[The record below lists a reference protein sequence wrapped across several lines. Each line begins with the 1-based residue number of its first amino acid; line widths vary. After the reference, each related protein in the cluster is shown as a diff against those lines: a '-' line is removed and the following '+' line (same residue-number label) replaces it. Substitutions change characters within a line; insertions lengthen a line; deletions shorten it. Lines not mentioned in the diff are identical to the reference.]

1 VVRALKGLT
10 NSTNLASFL
19 FGVISSSFEF
29 GALGHSLSLSV
40 GSQSSEERGRWM
52 KSVLIVNPKAK
63 RGKAVLLAQ
72 RAQKRL
78 MERGWQCDLQV
89 SESGEHIKQLTK
101 EAVERGVDAV
111 IIAGGDG
118 SIHQAVQVLA
128 NTKVPL
134 GIVPCGRGNDLA
146 RTLGLPHPPELA
158 ADVIAE
164 GNLRQIDLGFISA
177 ANLPEPHF
185 YCGIVTCGFDSDVA
199 EFAYRHRSI
208 PGGWVGYVG
217 AALVLLAKF
226 RFQQVRVQG
235 DDFEFRGSVLLV
247 ATANCPSYGGGL
259 WIAPTAQIDDGLL
272 HVCVVRQTSKLR
284 ILLLLPTVF
293 TGKHILE
300 PEVSLHATK
309 KVRLEGEQQLP
320 LFADGDP
327 VGTTPAEIQIAPNAL
342 TVFAPLKS

>member
-1 VVRALKGLT
+1 MRSA
-10 NSTNLASFL
+10 
-19 FGVISSSFEF
+19 
-29 GALGHSLSLSV
+29 
-40 GSQSSEERGRWM
+40 
-52 KSVLIVNPKAK
+52 LIVNPMAK

-78 MERGWQCDLQV
+78 MERGWHCELLV
-89 SESGEHIKQLTK
+89 SESGEHIRQLTEK
-101 EAVERGVDAV
+101 AVNQNVDAV

-128 NTKVPL
+128 NTNVPL
-134 GIVPCGRGNDLA
+134 GIIPCGRGNDLA
-146 RTLGLPHPPELA
+146 RALGLPHSPELA
-158 ADVIAE
+158 ADVIADR
-164 GNLRQIDLGFISA
+164 NLKRIDLGLISA

-185 YCGIVTCGFDSDVA
+185 YCGIVTCGFDSEVA
-199 EFAYRHRSI
+199 DFAYRHRNI
-208 PGGWVGYVG
+208 PGSWLGYFG
-217 AALVLLAKF
+217 ATLILLAKF
-226 RFQQVRVQG
+226 QFQQVRVQG
-235 DDFEFRGSVLLV
+235 DNLEFQGSVLLV

-272 HVCVVRQTSKLR
+272 HVCIVRQTSKFR
-284 ILLLLPTVF
+284 IFLLLPTVF

-327 VGTTPAEIQIAPNAL
+327 VGTTPAEIQVAPKPL
-342 TVFAPLKS
+342 TVFAPPKN

>member
-1 VVRALKGLT
+1 MR
-10 NSTNLASFL
+10 
-19 FGVISSSFEF
+19 
-29 GALGHSLSLSV
+29 
-40 GSQSSEERGRWM
+40 
-52 KSVLIVNPKAK
+52 SVLIVNPKAK
-63 RGKAVLLAQ
+63 RGRAVLLAQ

-78 MERGWQCDLQV
+78 MERGWQCELLI
-89 SESGEHIKQLTK
+89 SESGEHIKQLTR

-118 SIHQAVQVLA
+118 SVHQAVQVLA

-134 GIVPCGRGNDLA
+134 GIIPCGRGNDLA
-146 RTLGLPHPPELA
+146 RALGLPYSPELA

-164 GNLRQIDLGFISA
+164 GNLRRIDLGLISA
-177 ANLPEPHF
+177 ANLTEPHF

-208 PGGWVGYVG
+208 PGGWIGYLG

-226 RFQQVRVQG
+226 QFQQVRVQG
-235 DDFEFRGSVLLV
+235 DDFEFQGSVLLV

-272 HVCVVRQTSKLR
+272 HVCIIRQTSKLR

-293 TGKHILE
+293 TGRHISE
-300 PEVSLHATK
+300 PEVSLHAIK
-309 KVRLEGEQQLP
+309 QIRLASEKPLP
-320 LFADGDP
+320 LFADGEP
-327 VGTTPAEIQIAPNAL
+327 MGNTPAEIQIVPQAL
-342 TVFAPLKS
+342 LVFTVQNQVSDQLSH

>member
-1 VVRALKGLT
+1 
-10 NSTNLASFL
+10 
-19 FGVISSSFEF
+19 
-29 GALGHSLSLSV
+29 
-40 GSQSSEERGRWM
+40 M

-164 GNLRQIDLGFISA
+164 GNLRQIDLGLISA

-199 EFAYRHRSI
+199 EFAYRHRGI

-235 DDFEFRGSVLLV
+235 DDFEFQGSVLLV

-272 HVCVVRQTSKLR
+272 HVCIIRQTSKLR